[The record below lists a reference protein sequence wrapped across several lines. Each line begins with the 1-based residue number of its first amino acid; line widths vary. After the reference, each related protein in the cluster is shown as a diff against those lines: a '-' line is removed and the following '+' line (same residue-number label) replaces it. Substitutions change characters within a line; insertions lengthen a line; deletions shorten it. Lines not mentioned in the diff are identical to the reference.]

1 MYCIVKWKVELR
13 IGKAPSIV
21 YSLESEDSET
31 HVSSVNT
38 GEREKQITWLQT
50 PGSSSVWRGGTMVTK

>member
-1 MYCIVKWKVELR
+1 MKWKVELR

-38 GEREKQITWLQT
+38 GEREKHRYHGFRLLDQAVSGEEEQW
-50 PGSSSVWRGGTMVTK
+50 